1 MFVGQAF
8 FIYKGVFNM
17 MNLEDLKKYG
27 EFDVVPVYEEYLS
40 DSITPLNVLRNIKEK
55 SNKFYLLESVDI
67 STFSRYSYLG
77 YDPILSISCKDN
89 IVKINDKEFYSVDP
103 VGEIR
108 KILEGY
114 KAPKIEGLPPFCGG
128 FVGYFSYDSY
138 KYLEPKLK
146 LSTKDEAKFNDYE
159 LLLFDKVIAF
169 DAFKQKIIIICNIK
183 MNDLESEYIKAKDN
197 IKSIKDL
204 VFKIPEIKREEVK
217 ILKNPESIDSKEEYG
232 KKIEKIKKYIY
243 DGDIFQCV
251 FSRRFKGEIEGSLF
265 EAYRNLRSINP
276 SPYMYYYKND
286 ELEIAGASP
295 ETLCMKDNEI
305 ISTYPIAGTRPRG
318 KDTIEDDNLER
329 ELLEDEKELA
339 EHNMLVDLGRNDVG
353 RVAEFG
359 TVKVL
364 DYMKVLRFSHVMHI
378 SSTVIGKIK
387 KDCTSLD
394 ALKSILP
401 AGTLSGAPK
410 LRAMEIIDELEVE
423 RRGIYGG
430 SLGYIDFR
438 DNMNM
443 CIVIRTIIKKNKNI
457 YLQAGGGIVMDS
469 NIDSEF
475 KETENKAMATFKAL
489 KAMEE

>member
-1 MFVGQAF
+1 MMKLDELLN
-8 FIYKGVFNM
+8 YK
-17 MNLEDLKKYG
+17 DY
-27 EFDVVPVYEEYLS
+27 DVVPVYEEYLS

-89 IVKINDKEFYSVDP
+89 IVKINDKEFYSEDP

-204 VFKIPEIKREEVK
+204 VFKIPEIKKEKVK

>member
-1 MFVGQAF
+1 
-8 FIYKGVFNM
+8 M
-17 MNLEDLKKYG
+17 MKLEELKKYG
-27 EFDVVPVYEEYLS
+27 DYDVVPVYEEYLS
-40 DSITPLNVLRNIKEK
+40 DLITPLNVLRNIKEK
-55 SNKFYLLESVDI
+55 SNKFYLLESVDV
-67 STFSRYSYLG
+67 SKFSRYSYLG

-89 IVKINDKEFYSVDP
+89 IVKINDKEFYSENP
-103 VGEIR
+103 IEEIR
-108 KILEGY
+108 KILSEY

-128 FVGYFSYDSY
+128 FIGYFAYDSY

-146 LSTKDEAKFNDYE
+146 INSKDEAKFNDYE

-183 MNDLESEYIKAKDN
+183 TNDLENEYNKAKEN
-197 IKSIKDL
+197 IKCIKDL
-204 VFKIPEIKREEVK
+204 VFKIPEIKRENVK
-217 ILKNPESIDSKEEYG
+217 IIKAPESIDSKEEYS

-329 ELLEDEKELA
+329 ELLADEKELA

-359 TVKVL
+359 SVKVL

-387 KDCTSLD
+387 ENKTSID
-394 ALKSILP
+394 ALQSILP

-423 RRGIYGG
+423 KRGIYGG

-443 CIVIRTIIKKNKNI
+443 CIVIRTIVKKHNNI

-469 NIDSEF
+469 NIDSEYL
-475 KETENKAMATFKAL
+475 ETENKAMATFKAL

>member
-1 MFVGQAF
+1 MT
-8 FIYKGVFNM
+8 
-17 MNLEDLKKYG
+17 LEELRKYSDYDL
-27 EFDVVPVYEEYLS
+27 VPVSEEILC
-40 DSITPLNVLRNIKEK
+40 DSTTPLNVLRNIREI
-55 SNKFYLLESVDI
+55 SEQFYLLESVDP
-67 STFSRYSYLG
+67 SKFSRYSYLG
-77 YDPILSISCKDN
+77 YNPIHKISCKDN
-89 IVKINDKEFYSVDP
+89 KVIFDGYEYYSNNPIDEISKVLND
-103 VGEIR
+103 
-108 KILEGY
+108 Y
-114 KAPKIEGLPPFCGG
+114 KAPKIDSLPPFCGG
-128 FVGYFSYDSY
+128 FVGYFAYDSY
-138 KYLEPKLK
+138 KYLEPKLVLK
-146 LSTKDEAKFNDYE
+146 SKDNAKFNDYE
-159 LLLFDKVIAF
+159 LLMFDKVICF
-169 DAFKQKIIIICNIK
+169 DAFKQKIIIICNVKMDNLEEEYENAKKHIEEIK
-183 MNDLESEYIKAKDN
+183 ELVLKAPN
-197 IKSIKDL
+197 IK
-204 VFKIPEIKREEVK
+204 E
-217 ILKNPESIDSKEEYG
+217 
-232 KKIEKIKKYIY
+232 EKIKIIEKPTSIDNKDEYTKKLLKIKEHIY
-243 DGDIFQCV
+243 NGDIFQCV
-251 FSRRFKGEIEGSLF
+251 FSRRLKGKVKGSLF

-329 ELLEDEKELA
+329 ELLADEKELA

-359 TVKVL
+359 SVKVL

-387 KDCTSLD
+387 NNLSSLD
-394 ALKSILP
+394 ALQSILP

-423 RRGIYGG
+423 KRGIYGG

-443 CIVIRTIIKKNKNI
+443 CIVIRTIVKKNNNI

-469 NIDSEF
+469 NIDSEYL
-475 KETENKAMATFKAL
+475 ETENKAMATFKAL